1 MKKRI
6 ECLIALILMSYTA
19 LAQSGSVNVSFG
31 TNGKVTTGFG
41 RSEAYGNAVAVQP
54 DGKIICG
61 GSAYLGNTN
70 TEFAGDSYS
79 ALMVRYNAD
88 GSRDASFGNN
98 GVVVNKIESFNLG
111 TNIYTSIYAIQV
123 LNDGKILTYGYR
135 GINEQT
141 GNVLLSKYNAD
152 GSKDNSF
159 GNNGFV
165 DAGMAPIG
173 SGVPFVIQSDNK
185 IVVLGSQINT
195 ATNSIAFHLERYTE
209 DGTLD
214 NSFGS
219 NGQVLTTFGFL
230 QNSPTRL
237 ALQVD
242 GKILACGNANA
253 GSGNARILLARYNT
267 DGTLD
272 NTFDGDGKVV
282 ATLSGSNSPVFL
294 SVAPNGKIRTA
305 GYVGIAGSNNFSIAQ
320 FNSNGSVDLTFD
332 GDGRTLAPFDAND
345 NSYIVNSISQQAD
358 GKLVVNTQTLDSG
371 PFGIGGDF
379 LTRRYNS
386 DGTVDLSFGNNGQVI
401 TFILPGGSH
410 IPKCNIVQDDSKI
423 LVAGYSSF
431 ADLNVLRYNSNGT
444 LDNSFNEDGITS
456 EKVESSNDN
465 GRILVKENNGKLL
478 LIGTKKNRIINTLGS
493 SDIAIAKYNQD
504 GSLDDSFGVHGKSVL
519 VLDQQFNTP
528 RKAALQPDGK
538 ILVLNEYSNFASS
551 NNGQEVVRFNSDGSL
566 DSGFGINGKVSIST
580 SSFSSL
586 SALHVREDGGFFVI
600 NHGLNPIDNSE
611 PFALYITSFSSD
623 GSVNTDFGNGGTAYQ
638 EGLFVSGVDPEIA
651 VQPDGKII
659 LSTYSQGSIGGF
671 GFALFR
677 FNSDGTI
684 DTSFE
689 NEVLT
694 INAGSAPFTVFLEPD
709 GKILVAGSNEE
720 SVGFSVNFNF
730 ITARYN
736 SNGSLDSSYGTNGV
750 LKTFL
755 GDQFGSVY
763 TSIKS
768 IQRQTDGKL
777 LVGLTRREPFP
788 TSTPFESYDFAV
800 YRFNTNGEYDNS
812 FGSAGKVFT
821 SFFTKYD
828 ELFSMVLQDDHKIVL
843 AGTTDNGVTRDFALV
858 RLENCINVSEE
869 VAVTLCAGETYS
881 INGETYSEEG
891 IYSTVF
897 QNMNGC
903 DSTVTTSI
911 FINEIQVQILIVEDA
926 LTAVNFPADASLQ
939 WVDCDNNFSALED
952 ETSPQFN
959 PLVSGNYAVVV
970 SNGECSV
977 TSDCLGFTISGLDQI
992 ADPTIKIFPNPTSE
1006 TLTIES
1012 PFSSNWIHYNLL
1024 DNTGRKVMNGSI
1036 LPGKTILPLNNLTAG
1051 FYTLQLLDIAGKQK
1065 SMKIIKQ

>member
-1 MKKRI
+1 MKNSFI
-6 ECLIALILMSYTA
+6 VILILCSANAFSQT
-19 LAQSGSVNVSFG
+19 GSLDASFG
-31 TNGKVTTGFG
+31 INGKVTTGFG

-54 DGKIICG
+54 DGKILCG

-98 GVVVNKIESFNLG
+98 GVVVNKIESPNVG
-111 TNIYTSIYAIQV
+111 SNIYTSIYAVQV

-165 DAGMAPIG
+165 DAGMAPIT
-173 SGVPFVIQSDNK
+173 SGIPFVIQSDNK
-185 IVVLGSQINT
+185 IVVLGAQIINS
-195 ATNSIAFHLERYTE
+195 TNSIVFHLERYTE

-230 QNSPTRL
+230 QNSPSRL

-253 GSGNARILLARYNT
+253 GGGNARILLARYHT
-267 DGTLD
+267 DGSLD
-272 NTFDGDGKVV
+272 TTFDGDGKVV
-282 ATLSGSNSPVFL
+282 ATLSGSNNPVFL

-332 GDGRTLAPFDAND
+332 SDGRTLTPFDAND
-345 NSYIVNSISQQAD
+345 DSYFMNSVSQQAD
-358 GKLVVNTQTLDSG
+358 GKLVVNTQTSNAG
-371 PFGIGGDF
+371 PFGSGGDF

-386 DGTVDLSFGNNGQVI
+386 DGTVDLTFGNNGQVS
-401 TFILPGGSH
+401 TSILPGGSH

-504 GSLDDSFGVHGKSVL
+504 GSLDDSFGVNGKSIL
-519 VLDQQFNTP
+519 ILDQQVNTP
-528 RKAALQPDGK
+528 KKAALQPDGK

-551 NNGQEVVRFNSDGSL
+551 NNGQEVIRFNSDGSL
-566 DSGFGINGKVSIST
+566 DSSFGINGKVSIST
-580 SSFSSL
+580 SSFSSSFSSL

-623 GSVNTDFGNGGTAYQ
+623 GSVNTNFGNGGTAYQ

-768 IQRQTDGKL
+768 IQRQADGKL

-788 TSTPFESYDFAV
+788 TNTPFESYDFAV
-800 YRFNTNGEYDNS
+800 YRFNTNGEYDNN
-812 FGSAGKVFT
+812 FGNAGKVFT

-843 AGTTDNGVTRDFALV
+843 AGTTDNGTTRDFALA
-858 RLENCINVSEE
+858 RLENNILNTSEF
-869 VAVTLCAGETYS
+869 
-881 INGETYSEEG
+881 N
-891 IYSTVF
+891 
-897 QNMNGC
+897 
-903 DSTVTTSI
+903 TS
-911 FINEIQVQILIVEDA
+911 VK
-926 LTAVNFPADASLQ
+926 LQ
-939 WVDCDNNFSALED
+939 L
-952 ETSPQFN
+952 
-959 PLVSGNYAVVV
+959 Y
-970 SNGECSV
+970 
-977 TSDCLGFTISGLDQI
+977 
-992 ADPTIKIFPNPTSE
+992 PNPTDNFLIINYTEHIDLQITGIIIYDSLGQIKFVANSM
-1006 TLTIES
+1006 TDKIDVCNLQSGLYFVKIITNKD
-1012 PFSSNWIHYNLL
+1012 NWI
-1024 DNTGRKVMNGSI
+1024 
-1036 LPGKTILPLNNLTAG
+1036 GK
-1051 FYTLQLLDIAGKQK
+1051 F
-1065 SMKIIKQ
+1065 IKK

>member
-1 MKKRI
+1 MKKSFQF
-6 ECLIALILMSYTA
+6 LLLVLFGTNVF
-19 LAQSGSVNVSFG
+19 AQSGNTDLTFG
-31 TNGKVTTGFG
+31 NNGKVTTGFG

-54 DGKIICG
+54 DVKIICG
-61 GSAYLGNTN
+61 GTAYLGNTN

-165 DAGMAPIG
+165 DPGMSPLT
-173 SGVPFVIQSDNK
+173 SGIPFVIQSDNK
-185 IVVLGSQINT
+185 IVVLGYQINN
-195 ATNSIAFHLERYTE
+195 ATNATAFLLERYNE
-209 DGTLD
+209 DGSLD

-230 QNSPTRL
+230 QNFPSRL
-237 ALQVD
+237 ALQTD
-242 GKILACGNANA
+242 GKILACGNGSA

-272 NTFDGDGKVV
+272 NTFDGDGKVA
-282 ATLSGSNSPVFL
+282 ATLSGSNNPLFL

-305 GYVGIAGSNNFSIAQ
+305 GYVGIAGSNNFSIVQ
-320 FNSNGSVDLTFD
+320 FNSNGSIDLTFD

-345 NSYIVNSISQQAD
+345 NSYIVNSVSQQAD
-358 GKLVVNTQTLDSG
+358 GKLVVNTQTLDAG

-401 TFILPGGSH
+401 TSIQPGGSH
-410 IPKCNIVQDDSKI
+410 IPKCNIVQGDSKI

-431 ADLNVLRYNSNGT
+431 ADLNVLRYNINGT

-504 GSLDDSFGVHGKSVL
+504 GSLDDSFGVNGKSTL
-519 VLDQQFNTP
+519 ILDQQVNTP

-551 NNGQEVVRFNSDGSL
+551 NNGHEVIGFNSDGSL
-566 DSGFGINGKVSIST
+566 DSSFGINGKVSIST
-580 SSFSSL
+580 SSFSSSFSSL

-600 NHGLNPIDNSE
+600 NHGYSPIDNSE

-623 GSVNTDFGNGGTAYQ
+623 GSVNTNFGNGGTAYQ

-659 LSTYSQGSIGGF
+659 ISTYSQGSIGGF

-768 IQRQTDGKL
+768 IQRQADGKL

-788 TSTPFESYDFAV
+788 TSTPFESYDFAL
-800 YRFNTNGEYDNS
+800 YRFNTNGEYDNN
-812 FGSAGKVFT
+812 FGNSGKVFT
-821 SFFTKYD
+821 SFFNKYD
-828 ELFSMVLQDDHKIVL
+828 ELFSMILQDDNKIVL
-843 AGTTDNGVTRDFALV
+843 AGTTDNGVTRDFALT
-858 RLENCINVSEE
+858 RLQNCINVSAE
-869 VAVTLCAGETYS
+869 VSINLCAGDSYTVNSQTYTES
-881 INGETYSEEG
+881 GVYEAILT
-891 IYSTVF
+891 TTF
-897 QNMNGC
+897 GC
-903 DSTVTTSI
+903 DSLLKLNLTFDTLNAEISLSDNVFTALNLPQNVQLQWLNCDTDFSAI
-911 FINEIQVQILIVEDA
+911 ANE
-926 LTAVNFPADASLQ
+926 TNSTFTASL
-939 WVDCDNNFSALED
+939 D
-952 ETSPQFN
+952 
-959 PLVSGNYAVVV
+959 GNYALETSSANCRDT
-970 SNGECSV
+970 SNCILFSSV
-977 TSDCLGFTISGLDQI
+977 GLKLITKNQTKVYPIPANETLFIESEFSNSPIRIFDAQGRLVFETITNSKRIEIDVRLFQSGLYFLQTENSSQPFTIMHC
-992 ADPTIKIFPNPTSE
+992 K
-1006 TLTIES
+1006 
-1012 PFSSNWIHYNLL
+1012 
-1024 DNTGRKVMNGSI
+1024 
-1036 LPGKTILPLNNLTAG
+1036 
-1051 FYTLQLLDIAGKQK
+1051 
-1065 SMKIIKQ
+1065 

>member
-1 MKKRI
+1 MKS
-6 ECLIALILMSYTA
+6 LLHFLLLLLVSSFAH
-19 LAQSGSVNVSFG
+19 AQQGNIDLSFG

-61 GSAYLGNTN
+61 GSAYVGNTN

-79 ALMVRYNAD
+79 ALLIRYNTD

-98 GVVVNKIESFNLG
+98 GVVVNKIESPSVG
-111 TNIYTSIYAIQV
+111 TNIYTSVYAIQV

-165 DAGMAPIG
+165 DGGMSPIG

-282 ATLSGSNSPVFL
+282 ATLSGSNNPVFL

-345 NSYIVNSISQQAD
+345 NSYIVNSVSQQAD
-358 GKLVVNTQTLDSG
+358 GKLVVNTQTLDAG

-401 TFILPGGSH
+401 TSILQGGSH

-504 GSLDDSFGVHGKSVL
+504 GSLDDSFGVHGKSTL
-519 VLDQQFNTP
+519 ILDQQVNTP
-528 RKAALQPDGK
+528 KKAALQPDGK
-538 ILVLNEYSNFASS
+538 ILVLNEFSNFASS

-566 DSGFGINGKVSIST
+566 DSSFGINGKVSIST

-600 NHGLNPIDNSE
+600 NHGYSPIDNSE

-623 GSVNTDFGNGGTAYQ
+623 GSVNTNFGNGGTAYQ

-659 LSTYSQGSIGGF
+659 ISTYSQGSIGGF

-684 DTSFE
+684 DASFE

-694 INAGSAPFTVFLEPD
+694 INASSAPFTVFLEPD

-720 SVGFSVNFNF
+720 SVDFSVNFNF

-755 GDQFGSVY
+755 GDQFISIY
-763 TSIKS
+763 TLIKT
-768 IQRQTDGKL
+768 IQRQADGKL

-788 TSTPFESYDFAV
+788 TNTPFESYDFAV
-800 YRFNTNGEYDNS
+800 YRFNTNGEYDNN
-812 FGSAGKVFT
+812 FGNAGKVFT
-821 SFFTKYD
+821 SFFNKYD
-828 ELFSMVLQDDHKIVL
+828 ELFSMVLQDNNKIVL

-858 RLENCINVSEE
+858 RLVNCINVSAE
-869 VAVTLCAGETYS
+869 VSLNLCAGDSYTVNDQTYTES
-881 INGETYSEEG
+881 GVYQATLTTAFGCDSLLTLNLTFDTLNAEIVLNDNVFTALNLPQNVQLQWLNCDNDFSIINGETNP
-891 IYSTVF
+891 T
-897 QNMNGC
+897 
-903 DSTVTTSI
+903 
-911 FINEIQVQILIVEDA
+911 
-926 LTAVNFPADASLQ
+926 LTAFAD
-939 WVDCDNNFSALED
+939 
-952 ETSPQFN
+952 
-959 PLVSGNYAVVV
+959 GNYAL
-970 SNGECSV
+970 E
-977 TSDCLGFTISGLDQI
+977 TSTANCRDTSICIAFSTVNLNFISASQFRVYPIPADEILVIESELLNSPIRIYNTQGKLVFEAIHNEKSMLINTHKLESGLYILQ
-992 ADPTIKIFPNPTSE
+992 TSVG
-1006 TLTIES
+1006 S
-1012 PFSSNWIHYNLL
+1012 KPFIVTH
-1024 DNTGRKVMNGSI
+1024 
-1036 LPGKTILPLNNLTAG
+1036 
-1051 FYTLQLLDIAGKQK
+1051 
-1065 SMKIIKQ
+1065 